1 MSHTYHK
8 IWIHLIWSTK
18 EREKMIYPE
27 LKKKL
32 IYHIKENGKENEIY
46 IDSINGIEDHI
57 HLLIGLNPTQ
67 ALSKVVNQIKGESS
81 HWINDNKLVKG
92 HFFWQEGYAAF
103 SLGESQVKRAR
114 KYIYNQEKHHKKIGF
129 MEELSKFLKAYG
141 LSSMVTP

>member
-18 EREKMIYPE
+18 KRKKIIYPE

-32 IYHIKENGKENEIY
+32 ILHMKEEGKEHETY
-46 IDSINGIEDHI
+46 IDTINGIEDHI

-67 ALSKVVNQIKGESS
+67 TLSKVVNQIKGESS
-81 HWINDNKLVKG
+81 HWINNNKLVKG
-92 HFFWQEGYAAF
+92 HFFWQEGFAAF

-114 KYIYNQEKHHKKIGF
+114 KYIYNQEKHHKKISF
-129 MEELSKFLKAYG
+129 EEELNEFLKAYG
-141 LSSMVTP
+141 LSAMVTP